1 MGVNELCIIGVL
13 SEMHIWSMADG
24 AVSITTIT
32 NIPVFGPQS
41 WNKTSIKPSR
51 CFVWPFKTTEPLNS
65 IIQTDEFPNGSN
77 LSAASCP
84 LARHHLRQPEMKTIG
99 LPQ

>member
-24 AVSITTIT
+24 AVSIITIT

-51 CFVWPFKTTEPLNS
+51 
-65 IIQTDEFPNGSN
+65 
-77 LSAASCP
+77 
-84 LARHHLRQPEMKTIG
+84 
-99 LPQ
+99 

>member
-41 WNKTSIKPSR
+41 WNKTSI
-51 CFVWPFKTTEPLNS
+51 N
-65 IIQTDEFPNGSN
+65 
-77 LSAASCP
+77 
-84 LARHHLRQPEMKTIG
+84 HLGALCGHLKLRSHSTP
-99 LPQ
+99 